1 MAVMG
6 KFKMAAERTTSDF
19 PSALIAILNI
29 TNMGIA
35 TILSSLGNSEA
46 EIQSKIC

>member
-1 MAVMG
+1 M
-6 KFKMAAERTTSDF
+6 SSNF
-19 PSALIAILNI
+19 PSAFIAIHSI

-46 EIQSKIC
+46 EI